1 MVAASFVL
9 RRFENGVVTQV
20 PKPEDL
26 ERFARRFPEAFLE
39 VLVKEGEKLSDELQ
53 DDYSFRYALIDLA
66 AEDREALLQQFD
78 EAKELLTFAFAPI
91 LPAR

>member
-9 RRFENGVVTQV
+9 RRFENGVVTHV
-20 PKPEDL
+20 PGPEDL
-26 ERFARRFPEAFLE
+26 ERFAKRFPEAFVE
-39 VLVKEGEKLSDELQ
+39 ILVKEGEKLSDELQ

-66 AEDREALLQQFD
+66 AKDREALLQQFD
-78 EAKELLTFAFAPI
+78 EAKTLLPFAFEPI